1 VHGLVNPEQRQREL
15 PAPERQPVD
24 APPPPAGL
32 DPVLRAVNR
41 IRIEHGVDPL
51 YELPKGRPA
60 LDHGGSCVLEKA
72 FADIGVCFVDY
83 RYALGKGIKIEHGLG
98 AFIRDFDAG
107 NHPGLIG

>member
-1 VHGLVNPEQRQREL
+1 MRGLANPDQRQGEL
-15 PAPERQPVD
+15 SAPERPPAE
-24 APPPPAGL
+24 APPPPAEL
-32 DPVLRAVNR
+32 DPVLQAVNR
-41 IRIEHGVDPL
+41 IRLQHGVDPL

-60 LDHGGSCVLEKA
+60 IEHGGSCVLERA

-98 AFIRDFDAG
+98 TFIRDFDAG